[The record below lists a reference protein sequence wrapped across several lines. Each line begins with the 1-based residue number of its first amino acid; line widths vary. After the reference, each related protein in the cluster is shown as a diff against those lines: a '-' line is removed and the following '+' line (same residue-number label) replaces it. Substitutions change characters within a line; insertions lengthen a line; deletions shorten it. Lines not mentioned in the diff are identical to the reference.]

1 MGLRFKLRLAASGAE
16 VLRAAGM
23 RRAMKRSVR
32 IDAHSANG
40 VADLVRFGSFAAR
53 LHVLIMIVS
62 MSGMVA
68 AAA

>member
-1 MGLRFKLRLAASGAE
+1 
-16 VLRAAGM
+16 
-23 RRAMKRSVR
+23 MKRSVR